1 MSIFNP
7 YFHITLPEEIHVM
20 FAKKIPITTQQKKW
34 FFISLAALLL
44 LLAIGFIYY
53 FSVRQGLLD
62 RAMSRAQKQ
71 LKDEYGLR
79 LRVEDYGFAGL
90 STVALKGVTVI
101 PDSAAQLM
109 AVEQL
114 QVSVEFW
121 PLLRKRIKLDAV
133 GMDHASLT
141 MVKEGDRSNY
151 DFLFRKNNAAT
162 KDTTTTKSSLA
173 QKVDRLI
180 RQAFDKIPSNL
191 DLNEVH
197 VTYQDSSGVQGLH
210 VPEGKMR
217 NGRYDVD
224 VFLNEVIDKWNLKGQ
239 IDSDDEEFSVTVTSD
254 RPDMEVPFLRSRLGL
269 AVRFKAVTFDL
280 KEIKRHGKDQLK
292 LSGNWKVEQL
302 QLQHRRLSEK
312 PIVVPQASA
321 EGGFLLAENAV
332 ELLENSSIKVHDF
345 VVKPKLKYTHTP
357 SKLLELSVSTG
368 QFAAQD
374 FFDAIPNGLFETLEG
389 IQVKGNIAYQLDFKV
404 DFDNPEDLVF
414 RSQMDDREL
423 QIVRWGKADVA
434 ALNQPFVHGVYED
447 TSKLRD
453 IVVAPSNPNFRNLSQ
468 IAPILQRTVLNT
480 EDPFFYKH
488 HGFEEEAFKLSIV
501 TNIKERAFKRGAST
515 ISMQLVKNL
524 YLDRNKTMTRKFEEI
539 VLVWLMECSKVVSKD
554 RLFEIYLN
562 IIEWGKNIYGITEA
576 ANYYFGKTPNELNI
590 GESLFLSSIIPRPKT
605 GLSSFD
611 YTGHLKPWVRRHFNT
626 YGYILSKLN
635 QLHDVEVPEAYG
647 FYGVTLQP
655 NLRPP
660 RPYGVVDSI
669 PSSDDLHDLI
679 DGIDAEEQQRRSL
692 IERLFGKKEQEEV
705 EEE

>member
-1 MSIFNP
+1 MFATKI
-7 YFHITLPEEIHVM
+7 HITP
-20 FAKKIPITTQQKKW
+20 QQKKW
-34 FFISLAALLL
+34 LFISLAALLL
-44 LLAIGFIYY
+44 LLTIGFIYY

-62 RAMSRAQKQ
+62 RAVLRAQKQ
-71 LKDEYGLR
+71 LKEDYGLT
-79 LRVEDYGFAGL
+79 LRMDDYGFAGL
-90 STVALKGVTVI
+90 STVALSGVAVI
-101 PDSAAQLM
+101 PDSGAQLM
-109 AVEQL
+109 EVQQL

-141 MVKEGDRSNY
+141 MVKEGDRANY
-151 DFLFRKNNAAT
+151 DFLFRKKNMAT
-162 KDTTTTKSSLA
+162 TDTTAKGGSLA
-173 QKVDRLI
+173 QTVDRLI

-197 VTYQDSSGVQGLH
+197 VTYQDSSGIQGLH

-224 VFLNEVIDKWNLKGQ
+224 VFLNEVSDKWNLKGR
-239 IDSDDEEFSVTVTSD
+239 IDADDEAFSVTVTSD

-269 AVRFKAVTFDL
+269 AVRFKEVTFDL
-280 KEIKRHGKDQLK
+280 KEIKRHGKNQLK
-292 LSGNWKVEQL
+292 LAGNWEVESL
-302 QLQHRRLSEK
+302 QIQHRRLSEK
-312 PIVVPQASA
+312 PIVVPAASA
-321 EGGFLLAENAV
+321 EGGFLLDENSV
-332 ELLENSSIKVHDF
+332 ELLENSSIKVRDF
-345 VVKPKLKYTHTP
+345 VVKPQLKYTHTP
-357 SKLLELSVSTG
+357 SKQLELAVHTG
-368 QFAAQD
+368 KFKAQD
-374 FFDAIPNGLFETLEG
+374 FFDAIPNGLFETLDG
-389 IQVKGNIAYQLDFKV
+389 LKVKGDIAYQLDFKV

-414 RSQMDDREL
+414 QSRIDDRAL
-423 QIVRWGKADVA
+423 QIVNWGKADVA

-447 TSKLRD
+447 TTKLRD
-453 IVVAPSNPNFRNLSQ
+453 IVVAPSNPNFKSLTQ

-488 HGFEEEAFKLSIV
+488 HGFEEEAFTLSIV

-539 VLVWLMECSKVVSKD
+539 LLVWLMERSQAVSKD

-562 IIEWGKNIYGITEA
+562 IIEWGKNVYGITEA
-576 ANYYFGKTPNELNI
+576 ANYYFGKTPDALNI

-605 GLSSFD
+605 GLASFD

-635 QLHDVEVPEAYG
+635 QLNDVAVPEAYG

-660 RPYGVVDSI
+660 RPYGVVDSV
-669 PSSDDLHDLI
+669 PSTDDLHDLI
-679 DGIDAEEQQRRSL
+679 EDIDVEEQQRRTL
-692 IERLFGKKEQEEV
+692 LERIFGKKEQEEI
-705 EEE
+705 EE